1 MKNINLT
8 IFCFLVLFCCFLTT
22 VQAQKY
28 PKTKN
33 IKTEKVSKEND
44 YYAPYDDENEYMRDI
59 SWKQKGFEFYIGG
72 GIYLAGKK
80 TANYY
85 NGAPKNN
92 INLNLLFNNKYY
104 RENLILPLLK
114 EAYPYIDTMLF
125 REKYDTISKY
135 SIAMDVSLGARY
147 RFHKNWYLELSYSFR
162 RISCENPFVFDFPG
176 VVPGNKENPP
186 YSNREYLIAKE
197 DRHYIDFSAG
207 YIFQNNPAVK
217 PFFSLGVQFNYINI
231 KSFLA
236 VIEEKPFDLM
246 HLAKYPD
253 ETPDVQP
260 MPDYRVWAGPG
271 YGFSLTAGLKIAVN
285 PSISLDPIFQ
295 LSVGSFGNSENLPNF
310 NTDFCF
316 NYMVGVHIVMSDAFF
331 YKK

>member
-92 INLNLLFNNKYY
+92 INLNLLFNNKA
-104 RENLILPLLK
+104 LK
-114 EAYPYIDTMLF
+114 
-125 REKYDTISKY
+125 
-135 SIAMDVSLGARY
+135 
-147 RFHKNWYLELSYSFR
+147 
-162 RISCENPFVFDFPG
+162 
-176 VVPGNKENPP
+176 
-186 YSNREYLIAKE
+186 
-197 DRHYIDFSAG
+197 
-207 YIFQNNPAVK
+207 
-217 PFFSLGVQFNYINI
+217 
-231 KSFLA
+231 
-236 VIEEKPFDLM
+236 
-246 HLAKYPD
+246 
-253 ETPDVQP
+253 
-260 MPDYRVWAGPG
+260 
-271 YGFSLTAGLKIAVN
+271 
-285 PSISLDPIFQ
+285 
-295 LSVGSFGNSENLPNF
+295 
-310 NTDFCF
+310 
-316 NYMVGVHIVMSDAFF
+316 
-331 YKK
+331 